1 MKQTEEQALTEKL
14 MKVATNNR
22 RMYRILASLQKDLG
36 LAQIYTQDGAPYSA
50 ANALRRACLKAMLA
64 AEKVKP

>member
-1 MKQTEEQALTEKL
+1 MNQAN
-14 MKVATNNR
+14 NNR
-22 RMYRILASLQKDLG
+22 RMYRIISSLQKDLG
-36 LAQIYTQDGAPYSA
+36 LAEIYTEDGAPYSA